1 MTIAV
6 RHSTE
11 DDIDAIFAIISQKSC
26 YSNTLQHPYANKE
39 IWTKR
44 LTNMSENKI
53 SLVATLDGQV
63 VGQLGAEN
71 YTNPR
76 RRHACNIG
84 MIVCESV
91 RGQGVGHALL
101 HAFIEMAT
109 HWMGITRIELEV
121 YTDNQAALALY
132 EKNGFVIEGTAKNYA
147 LKEGIYVDS
156 YLMARTL

>member
-1 MTIAV
+1 MTIKI
-6 RHSTE
+6 RHSDE
-11 DDIDAIFAIISQKSC
+11 NDIDAIFAIISQKSC
-26 YSNTLQHPYANKE
+26 YSNTLQHPFANKE

-44 LTNMSENKI
+44 LTHMPDNWL
-53 SLVATLDGQV
+53 SLVAELDGRI

-84 MIVCESV
+84 MIVCEFARS
-91 RGQGVGHALL
+91 QGVGHGLL
-101 HAFIEMAT
+101 SAFIELAT
-109 HWMGITRIELEV
+109 NWMGITRIELEV

-132 EKNGFVIEGTAKNYA
+132 EKNGFIIEGTAKNYA
-147 LKEGIYVDS
+147 LKAGVYVDS

>member
-1 MTIAV
+1 MTIEV

-84 MIVCESV
+84 MIVCESA